1 MRKQR
6 FTRMLSGLFFAAV
19 VWLAG
24 TGTVHG
30 QFKQNR
36 DTIKINSSSFPAD
49 IQQGYRLFHAKC
61 DECHGLDSS
70 LKPSMSPAQWTI
82 EVKRMQAMASSQ
94 FNDEQAKA
102 ILDFLNYDESHRK
115 AQTKQATTSSA
126 PAPASETPIS
136 DTVAAGREFYFAQGC
151 DICHAIAGKGGTA
164 GPSLTDVGARLSRGQ
179 LMEILHAIH
188 GTNNVP
194 TSMPSLPPGT
204 TYEQVNELG
213 DFLMTLQGK

>member
-1 MRKQR
+1 MSRQR
-6 FTRMLSGLFFAAV
+6 FTRVIGGLFFMAS

-24 TGTVHG
+24 TGTVLG

-36 DTIKINSSSFPAD
+36 DTIKINSSIFPAD
-49 IQQGYRLFHAKC
+49 IRQGYRLFHAKC
-61 DECHGLDSS
+61 DECHGLDTS

-82 EVKRMQAMASSQ
+82 EVKRMQAMPSSQ
-94 FNDEQAKA
+94 FNDDQAKA
-102 ILDFLNYDESHRK
+102 ILNFLNYDESHRK
-115 AQTKQATTSSA
+115 AQTKQAAASL
-126 PAPASETPIS
+126 APASETPVS

-151 DICHAIAGKGGTA
+151 AICHAIAGKGGTA
-164 GPSLTDVGARLSRGQ
+164 GPSLTDVGARLSRSQ

-194 TSMPSLPPGT
+194 TSMPRLPPGT

-213 DFLMTLQGK
+213 DFLMTLQRK

>member
-1 MRKQR
+1 MRKRR
-6 FTRMLSGLFFAAV
+6 FIRMLSGLFFAAIAC
-19 VWLAG
+19 LAG

-30 QFKQNR
+30 QFTQNR
-36 DTIKINSSSFPAD
+36 DTIKISPSSFPAD
-49 IQQGYRLFHAKC
+49 IQKGYRLFHVKC
-61 DECHGLDSS
+61 NECHGLDTS

-82 EVKRMQAMASSQ
+82 EVKRMQAMPSSQ

-115 AQTKQATTSSA
+115 VQTKQAAASSA
-126 PAPASETPIS
+126 PVSETPAS
-136 DTVAAGREFYFAQGC
+136 DTVAAGREFYFEQGC
-151 DICHAIAGKGGTA
+151 DACHSIAGKGGTA
-164 GPSLTDVGARLSRGQ
+164 GPSLTDAGARLSRGQ

-194 TSMPSLPPGT
+194 TSMPRLPPGT

-213 DFLMTLQGK
+213 DFLMTLKGK

>member
-6 FTRMLSGLFFAAV
+6 FIRMLGGLFFAAI

-24 TGTVHG
+24 TGTVRG
-30 QFKQNR
+30 QFTQNR
-36 DTIKINSSSFPAD
+36 DTIKINPSSFPAD
-49 IQQGYRLFHAKC
+49 IQKGYRMFQAKC
-61 DECHGLDSS
+61 NECHGLDTS
-70 LKPSMSPAQWTI
+70 LKPSMSHAQWTI

-102 ILDFLNYDESHRK
+102 ILDFLDYDESHRK
-115 AQTKQATTSSA
+115 AQTQAGA
-126 PAPASETPIS
+126 PSVPASETPASNAI
-136 DTVAAGREFYFAQGC
+136 AAGRQFYFAQGC
-151 DICHAIAGKGGTA
+151 DACHSVAGKGGTA

-194 TSMPSLPPGT
+194 TSMPGLPPGT
-204 TYEQVNELG
+204 TYEQVNNLG
-213 DFLMTLQGK
+213 DFLMTLTGK